1 MKNYR
6 KKALAEAVNQAG
18 LAIRIKLMNKA
29 KSKQPVPEIEIESE
43 SEGVEPEAK
52 GLSEDELDL
61 LEKYLK

>member
-1 MKNYR
+1 MKEFK
-6 KKALAEAVNQAG
+6 KKALQEAVNQAG

-43 SEGVEPEAK
+43 GPEMEAEAK